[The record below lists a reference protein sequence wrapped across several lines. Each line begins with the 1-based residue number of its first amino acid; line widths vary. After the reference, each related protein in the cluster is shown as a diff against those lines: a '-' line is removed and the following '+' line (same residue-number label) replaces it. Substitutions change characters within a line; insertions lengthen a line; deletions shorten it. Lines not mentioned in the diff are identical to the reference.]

1 MEVSQFH
8 HKLNK
13 YAMHFLIRLKP
24 ETTDQYVQAGGREA
38 DPGAGGYS
46 DHGANIRVQ
55 CRPGYTLQDTQRWDG
70 VLWCRWRTPE
80 LCHVNIDNPHRNNI
94 YKEMRR
100 MGEGKNHKSV
110 VQCFHDYADYILI
123 IPPLNIQK
131 CFNINGC
138 YFFGFALASIVL
150 QLV

>member
-38 DPGAGGYS
+38 DPRAGGYS

-70 VLWCRWRTPE
+70 VVWCRWRTPE

-100 MGEGKNHKSV
+100 MGGRGKE
-110 VQCFHDYADYILI
+110 
-123 IPPLNIQK
+123 
-131 CFNINGC
+131 
-138 YFFGFALASIVL
+138 
-150 QLV
+150 

>member
-1 MEVSQFH
+1 MQRESMEVSKSH

-100 MGEGKNHKSV
+100 MGEGKNEKSV
-110 VQCFHDYADYILI
+110 VQCLYDYGDYIL
-123 IPPLNIQK
+123 
-131 CFNINGC
+131 CFDHS
-138 YFFGFALASIVL
+138 SIKYPK
-150 QLV
+150 